1 MKNVLGIIFADS
13 HYDNMGVLTS
23 VRPLGALPVA
33 GRYRLIDFVLSNMV
47 NSGMINVAVVTQNN
61 YHSLMAHLGSGKQY
75 NLSRKRYGLTLFPP
89 FSNVESGDSDSRIDI
104 LYGLLHFLKRSSQDY
119 VLLCDANIV
128 MNSKYDRFFEEHLRS
143 KADISIA
150 YQKIGSQSVE
160 DVSSE
165 AYLYVDEDNCVKDIE
180 MGSNI
185 SGSSNK
191 YLGHILISRQTLI
204 NIIENSKVRGK
215 KGYLMNLVSRNIG
228 KLNIRGYQS
237 NVYARKINTINEFYQ
252 LNMDLLQADIRKT
265 LFKAETSIFTKEKDM
280 VPTRYQDFAKMKNSF
295 IADGCIIDGTV
306 ENSILF
312 RGVTVKKGA
321 IVKNA
326 IIFENT
332 LIDNNAELEHV
343 ICDKNVIVRE
353 NKRLVGADGFPVVV
367 EKNKVI

>member
-13 HYDNMGVLTS
+13 HYDKMGILTS

-61 YHSLMAHLGSGKQY
+61 YHSLMDHLGSGKQY

-89 FSNVESGDSDSRIDI
+89 FSNVESSDSDSRIDI

-119 VLLCDANIV
+119 VLLCDSNIV
-128 MNSKYDRFFEEHLRS
+128 MNSKYDRFFKAHLDS
-143 KADISIA
+143 KADITIA
-150 YQKIGSQSVE
+150 YQKIDKHVVE
-160 DVSSE
+160 DSSSE
-165 AYLYVDEDNCVKDIE
+165 AYLYVDDENNIKDIE
-180 MGSNI
+180 LGSNI
-185 SGSSNK
+185 SGSMNK
-191 YLGHILISRQTLI
+191 YLGHILINRQTLI

-237 NVYARKINTINEFYQ
+237 NVYGRKINTINEFYQ
-252 LNMDLLQADIRKT
+252 LNMELLDANVRKT

-280 VPTRYQDFAKMKNSF
+280 TPTRYLDYARMKNSF
-295 IADGCIIDGTV
+295 VADGCVIDGIV

-321 IVKNA
+321 IIKNS
-326 IIFENT
+326 ILFENT
-332 LIDNNAELEHV
+332 NIDHQVELENV
-343 ICDKNVIVRE
+343 ICDKNVMIRE
-353 NKRLVGADGFPVVV
+353 NKRLIGTEDFPIVVG
-367 EKNKVI
+367 KNKVI